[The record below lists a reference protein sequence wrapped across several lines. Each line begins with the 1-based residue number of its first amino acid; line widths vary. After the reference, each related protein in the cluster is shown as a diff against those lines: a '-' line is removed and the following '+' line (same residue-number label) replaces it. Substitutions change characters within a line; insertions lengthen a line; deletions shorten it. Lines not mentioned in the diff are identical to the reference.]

1 MPSMLEKIVSV
12 RGKVMNESTIDGVN
26 YLLVEFDPDL
36 PEGFCGR
43 SLAWVAESFIS
54 KCEK

>member
-1 MPSMLEKIVSV
+1 MLEKIVSV